1 MLRQCCACLDP
12 SSHLHGGLP
21 RLQLSMA
28 VTTETFDKPR
38 LAQEE
43 MRLADG
49 PLESERLLRRRQQQI
64 VFHLFAASRHCESRH
79 SCISSRKE
87 VQSYCKRDTSCV
99 CCISTLRETRRP
111 SRGERR
117 PWLLRETRRG
127 ERRGD
132 RGFLNESSRAWDDA
146 AKSAKR
152 IHLKVIM
159 AGVENTTKSV
169 RTLSAKLMMHDTDTI
184 LVLVLKSGNIHDTKE
199 TCARTVSYA

>member
-1 MLRQCCACLDP
+1 
-12 SSHLHGGLP
+12 
-21 RLQLSMA
+21 
-28 VTTETFDKPR
+28 
-38 LAQEE
+38 
-43 MRLADG
+43 
-49 PLESERLLRRRQQQI
+49 
-64 VFHLFAASRHCESRH
+64 
-79 SCISSRKE
+79 
-87 VQSYCKRDTSCV
+87 
-99 CCISTLRETRRP
+99 
-111 SRGERR
+111 
-117 PWLLRETRRG
+117 LRETRRG

>member
-1 MLRQCCACLDP
+1 MGHWKANGCCGVDSSRSYFICL
-12 SSHLHGGLP
+12 LP
-21 RLQLSMA
+21 VDTAR
-28 VTTETFDKPR
+28 VDT
-38 LAQEE
+38 LA
-43 MRLADG
+43 LAHAKKYKVSA
-49 PLESERLLRRRQQQI
+49 SEI
-64 VFHLFAASRHCESRH
+64 FHVFAAWAD
-79 SCISSRKE
+79 E
-87 VQSYCKRDTSCV
+87 VDTARDSAK
-99 CCISTLRETRRP
+99 RRP

-132 RGFLNESSRAWDDA
+132 RGFLNESRRAWDDA

-169 RTLSAKLMMHDTDTI
+169 RTLSAKLLMHDTDTI